1 MPLGGLMYK
10 TIASSVAAFAMLVG
24 LIGTAAAAPLEKIAM
39 NIFSLPSLGAF
50 LPPIIKARKFDEKN
64 GLDIAFTEEPPEAYA
79 ADFNSGRFQ
88 VGGSATPSN
97 LGVAILRGVK
107 ITYLFNVFDFWG
119 AVVTGRPDVHTLKDL
134 EGKDLAA
141 AKSTMNYVMFAW
153 IARQQGVD
161 LSKIA
166 VISTATAGLVGYALA
181 DRAAAVQIW
190 EPGYTTL
197 VTQKPEL
204 RTIDMKIADT
214 WEKYTG
220 SRHLPYLGVGAH
232 IDWVEQH
239 KTAVPKLYATYKDA
253 AEWIVAHPD
262 EAAKLISAKGSADE
276 QKAVAAIIRSNE
288 RLGLDMQWASDQRKE
303 IEALYEVAKSVGFLP
318 GIPGPSS
325 IYERPKD

>member
-1 MPLGGLMYK
+1 MNKILTIGFVV
-10 TIASSVAAFAMLVG
+10 TIACAFTTTTNAQ
-24 LIGTAAAAPLEKIAM
+24 PLEKISM

-50 LPPIIKARKFDEKN
+50 LPPVIKAMKMDEKN
-64 GLDIAFTEEPPEAYA
+64 GLDITFTEETPEAYA

-97 LGVAILRGVK
+97 LGIAALRGVN

-119 AVVTGRPDVHTLKDL
+119 AVVTGRPEIKTLKDL

-153 IARQQGVD
+153 IARKQGLD
-161 LSKIA
+161 LSKLS

-197 VTQKPEL
+197 ITQKPSL
-204 RTIDMKIADT
+204 RTIDLQIADT
-214 WEKYTG
+214 WEAYTG

-232 IDWVEQH
+232 IDWVEAH
-239 KTAVPKLYATYKDA
+239 KATLPHLYATYKDA
-253 AEWIVAHPD
+253 AEWVVAHPD
-262 EAAKLISAKGSADE
+262 DAAKLISAKGSANE
-276 QKAVAAIIRSNE
+276 RKAIADIIRSNE
-288 RLGLDMQWASDQRKE
+288 RLGMDLHWASDLRKE
-303 IEALYEVAKSVGFLP
+303 IEAVYEVAKSVGFLP
-318 GIPGPSS
+318 GIPSAAT
-325 IYERPKD
+325 IHDHARD